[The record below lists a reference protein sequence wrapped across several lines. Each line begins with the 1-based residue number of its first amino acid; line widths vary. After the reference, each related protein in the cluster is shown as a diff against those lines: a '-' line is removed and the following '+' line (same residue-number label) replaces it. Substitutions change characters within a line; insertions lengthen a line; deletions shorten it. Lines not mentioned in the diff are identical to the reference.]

1 MKSRRKPMNADV
13 EKYEIGKGMEDGF
26 ELFSEVVTRS
36 WLSTD
41 FLVKIER
48 EDGSLVC
55 PFIMTRRGRAF
66 IAEGDYIVKDEDGIK
81 HACGGDVIWDRY
93 EKLEEDEA

>member
-1 MKSRRKPMNADV
+1 MRSMRRPMEADV

-41 FLVKIER
+41 NLVKITK
-48 EDGSLVC
+48 EDGVVVC

-66 IAEGDYIVKDEDGIK
+66 IAEGDYIVEDKDGIK
-81 HACGGDVIWDRY
+81 HACGGDMIWERY
-93 EKLEEDEA
+93 EKLED